1 MNCKEKLKIKTRKRQ
16 NKMYKNRKNKLWKKK

>member
-1 MNCKEKLKIKTRKRQ
+1 MNCKENLKIKTRKRQ